1 MEELEKQKKNST
13 KNKICYSHALL
24 SKILHQRLQLS
35 DFIPE
40 GAILTFL
47 LTFLSLQSH

>member
-1 MEELEKQKKNST
+1 MEELKKQKI
-13 KNKICYSHALL
+13 KIKIKFVSHALL